1 MRGSLKRQSRL
12 RKIRGPNHP
21 TAKAT
26 HLHPAGERKYNMDK
40 KICVIGLGYIGLPTA
55 IMFANNGV
63 QVHGVDINE
72 NAVKMIQNK
81 QLHIEE
87 NGLQERLNK
96 ATDEGY
102 FTVSTTPVEADV
114 YIIAVPSPINP
125 DKTANVEHIRSA
137 TASILPYLKKGALVI
152 LESTVPPKTVENV
165 MLPELRKSNLV
176 LGEELFVSHS
186 PERVIPGKIFEELT
200 NNDRIVGGIDEQ
212 SAQMTKDL
220 YKIFVKGDIHLT
232 DATTAELVKVME
244 NTYRDVNIAFANEL
258 AKIGDTLGVNIW
270 DAIKFA
276 NFHPRVNIHTP
287 GPGVGGH
294 CIAVDPWFVVE
305 LAPDLSDIIQK
316 SRNTN
321 DDMPIY
327 VAQRTKQMLET
338 YTKGGNRVAVLGL
351 SFKGDVDDMR
361 ESPAVTVIEE
371 LQKLNLDV
379 TSYDPHIKNLE
390 HPTQRMTL
398 PETLDNAD
406 IVVIVTDHTE
416 FKKLTPEM
424 IAPYL
429 ANKLI
434 FDTKNI
440 LDRNLWTAAE
450 FRHHL
455 LGDSKN

>member
-1 MRGSLKRQSRL
+1 
-12 RKIRGPNHP
+12 
-21 TAKAT
+21 
-26 HLHPAGERKYNMDK
+26 MDK

-55 IMFANNGV
+55 VMFANNGV

-72 NAVKMIQNK
+72 KAVNLIRNK

-87 NGLQERLNK
+87 NGLQERLDK
-96 ATDEGY
+96 AIDEGY
-102 FTVSTTPVEADV
+102 FTVSTTPVEADI
-114 YIIAVPSPINP
+114 YIVAVPSPINA
-125 DKTANVEHIRSA
+125 DKTANVDYIRAA
-137 TASILPYLKKGALVI
+137 TASLVPFLKKGALVV

-165 MLPELRKSNLV
+165 MLPELRKSNLK

-186 PERVIPGKIFEELT
+186 PERVIPGRIFEELT
-200 NNDRIVGGIDEQ
+200 NNDRIIGGINEQ
-212 SAQMTKDL
+212 SAQMTKEL
-220 YKIFVKGDIHLT
+220 YEVFVKGTIHLT

-258 AKIGDTLGVNIW
+258 AKIGDTLDVNIW

-305 LAPDLSDIIQK
+305 LAPELSDIIK
-316 SRNTN
+316 RSRETN
-321 DDMPIY
+321 DAMPTY
-327 VAQRTKQMLET
+327 VAQRTKKMLET
-338 YTKGGNRVAVLGL
+338 YTEAGNKVAVLGL

-371 LQKLNLDV
+371 LQKLNLEV
-379 TSYDPHIKNLE
+379 ASYDPHIKNVSHATQKQTIDEALE
-390 HPTQRMTL
+390 
-398 PETLDNAD
+398 NAN

-416 FKKLTPEM
+416 FKNLTPEM
-424 IAPYL
+424 ISPQL
-429 ANKLI
+429 KDKVI

-440 LDRNLWTAAE
+440 LNRTDWTAAG

-455 LGDSKN
+455 LGDSKNK